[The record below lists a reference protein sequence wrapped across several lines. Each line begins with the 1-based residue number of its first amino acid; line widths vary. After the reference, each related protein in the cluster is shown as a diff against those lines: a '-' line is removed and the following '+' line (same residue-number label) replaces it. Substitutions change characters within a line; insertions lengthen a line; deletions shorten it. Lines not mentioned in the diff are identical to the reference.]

1 MIRIRRE
8 LSQLRADNAAKVP
21 PAVSARVTAAL
32 RSAPR
37 PAVHTIARP
46 KLSRA
51 QSVGLLTGLGAE
63 KLEIC
68 KYGVREGYLIER
80 MLG

>member
-1 MIRIRRE
+1 MILE
-8 LSQLRADNAAKVP
+8 S
-21 PAVSARVTAAL
+21 
-32 RSAPR
+32 
-37 PAVHTIARP
+37 
-46 KLSRA
+46 
-51 QSVGLLTGLGAE
+51 LLTGLGAE